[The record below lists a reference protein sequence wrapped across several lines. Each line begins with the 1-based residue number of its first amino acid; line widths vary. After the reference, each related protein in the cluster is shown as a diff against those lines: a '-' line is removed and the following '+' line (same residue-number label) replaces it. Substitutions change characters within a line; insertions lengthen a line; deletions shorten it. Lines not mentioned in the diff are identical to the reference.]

1 MLSLV
6 KCPYCGKDFHITV
19 DDYKDN
25 PENKYCYCV
34 FCRREFGVLEGKP
47 WPPFEG
53 GGRMERELR
62 RK

>member
-53 GGRMERELR
+53 GGRLERELR